1 MRLLSEEERARL
13 APADEAGFDSPIPTQ
28 VVSSDEFLP
37 IPQTPSQREVQAR
50 LIVLADELS
59 NRHRMTRRRFL
70 RTASGMA
77 VAFAA
82 MNEVYGPLFEVG
94 AAEAAAPEAAD
105 ERTAGLEGN
114 SFSMDTRI
122 FCATTRACRVSRACV
137 SRWAKRAGTPS

>member
-1 MRLLSEEERARL
+1 MHGILATREVQMRLLSHEERARL
-13 APADEAGFDSPIPTQ
+13 APAEEAGFDSPIPTQ
-28 VVSSDEFLP
+28 VVSSDEFAP
-37 IPQTPSQREVQAR
+37 IAQTPSQREMQGR
-50 LIVLADELS
+50 LIVLADELA

-105 ERTAGLEGN
+105 ERAAGLAGQ
-114 SFSMDTRI
+114 FVFDGHTHFLRDDTRLSG
-122 FCATTRACRVSRACV
+122 FA
-137 SRWAKRAGTPS
+137 